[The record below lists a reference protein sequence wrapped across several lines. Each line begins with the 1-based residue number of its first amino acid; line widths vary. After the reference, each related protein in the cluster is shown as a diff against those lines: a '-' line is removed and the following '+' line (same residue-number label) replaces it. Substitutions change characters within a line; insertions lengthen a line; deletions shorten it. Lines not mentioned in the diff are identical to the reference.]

1 MEVVISNNIPDK
13 FKYQTLGVIGDLND
27 LLDMDFDIEGIIY
40 DDSWTVKRFLNGFH
54 LKLNNRIESFF
65 SMLELDKKLLNKK
78 INTISKTD
86 LKFILLIYAM
96 LKNYK
101 TIIFD
106 HMDANMSNKDKKR
119 LLNFIRK
126 IKNDNL
132 NFIFLSKDLEF
143 LYKITNHLIIIND
156 NKIIYDDLIDD
167 AYTLEELDSKII
179 NFIKLANKK
188 GANLIY
194 TFDRKELLKDIYRS
208 VM

>member
-13 FKYQTLGVIGDLND
+13 FKYQTLGIIGDLND
-27 LLDMDFDIEGIIY
+27 LLNMDFDIEGIIY

-54 LKLNNRIESFF
+54 LKLNNRIESFL

>member
-27 LLDMDFDIEGIIY
+27 LLNMDFDIEGIIY

-65 SMLELDKKLLNKK
+65 LMLELDKKLLNKK

-86 LKFILLIYAM
+86 LKFVLLIYAM

-106 HMDANMSNKDKKR
+106 HMDANMSYKDKKR

-126 IKNDNL
+126 IKNDDL

>member
-27 LLDMDFDIEGIIY
+27 LLNMDFDIEGIIY

-86 LKFILLIYAM
+86 LKFVLLIYAM

-106 HMDANMSNKDKKR
+106 HMDANMSYKDKKR

-126 IKNDNL
+126 IKNDDL

-143 LYKITNHLIIIND
+143 LYKITNHLIIIKD
-156 NKIIYDDLIDD
+156 NKIIYDDLIDN
-167 AYTLEELDSKII
+167 AYTLEELDFKII

>member
-86 LKFILLIYAM
+86 LKFVLLIYAM

>member
-40 DDSWTVKRFLNGFH
+40 DDSWTVKRFLNGLH

-86 LKFILLIYAM
+86 LKFVLLIYAM

-126 IKNDNL
+126 IKNDDL

>member
-27 LLDMDFDIEGIIY
+27 LLNMDFDIEGIIY

-86 LKFILLIYAM
+86 LKFVLFIYAM

-106 HMDANMSNKDKKR
+106 HMDANMSYKDKKR

-126 IKNDNL
+126 IKNDDL

-167 AYTLEELDSKII
+167 AYTLEELDFKII